1 MKYAAKLC
9 DRQTDENQCQVGS
22 KWFRFWQIL
31 KAFFD
36 RYEEYRVLSW
46 FLLLIFSFTYFSFV
60 SGISLLGTSTEIY
73 VYGTQYAFIL
83 ITLAISGLI
92 SWYIFLPVFC
102 NLQLTST
109 YEVSCT
115 LAESWL
121 RLVCVVVCVCTLVEG
136 KHLFYISVYIFILLL
151 CKGMRCSRNVINFFG
166 ILTTACYI
174 RTTTFVTHLTSR
186 SPALVCN
193 CKLWFIL
200 HANV

>member
-1 MKYAAKLC
+1 MISIL
-9 DRQTDENQCQVGS
+9 TDFKS
-22 KWFRFWQIL
+22 FFRPLWGVPSIIL
-31 KAFFD
+31 IFIID
-36 RYEEYRVLSW
+36 
-46 FLLLIFSFTYFSFV
+46 FLLSYFSFV

-121 RLVCVVVCVCTLVEG
+121 RLVCVCVSVPLQKVNISFKWKIVKYFG
-136 KHLFYISVYIFILLL
+136 LYIYF
-151 CKGMRCSRNVINFFG
+151 
-166 ILTTACYI
+166 
-174 RTTTFVTHLTSR
+174 TSLQGY
-186 SPALVCN
+186 AV
-193 CKLWFIL
+193 
-200 HANV
+200 